1 MSSVKRQIVNEL
13 HRSCRKNFPRR
24 KTQIRGYGD
33 LWQIDL
39 IEMQPYEDINKGYR
53 YILVVI
59 DCYSKYVWVRPLKNK
74 TGVEVASKMK
84 SILNKAGYIP
94 KNIQSDH
101 GTEFY
106 NKYFTKLMK
115 DKHVNHYSAY
125 STKKAAIVERV
136 IKTIKHWIYKEF
148 STRGEFKWIDILTT
162 IIDRY
167 NNKVHRTTGMKPS
180 AVGPNTK
187 LRIFSYRDEEALS
200 KHKFNIGEIVRIS
213 KYKGVFDKGYSASW
227 SSELFKVKK
236 VKQTNP
242 VTYLLEDMDGKPIQG
257 GFYEFELQKTKFP
270 DTYLV
275 EKILKTK
282 GDKVFVKWLNF
293 GNKFN
298 SWIEKDTII

>member
-1 MSSVKRQIVNEL
+1 MSRIKQEIVNEL
-13 HRSCRKNFPRR
+13 HKAARKNFPRR

-39 IEMQPYEDINKGYR
+39 IEMQPYADLNKGYR

-59 DCYSKYVWVRPLKNK
+59 DCYSKYVWTSPLKNK
-74 TGVEVASKMK
+74 TGVEVTSKMK
-84 SILNKAGYIP
+84 SILNEAKYTP

-106 NKYFTKLMK
+106 NRHFTNLMK
-115 DKHVNHYSAY
+115 DKHINHYSAY

-136 IKTIKHWIYKEF
+136 IKTLKHWLYKEF
-148 STRGEFKWIDILTT
+148 STRGEFKWTDILKSIT
-162 IIDRY
+162 DRY
-167 NNKVHRTTGMKPS
+167 NNKIHSTTGMKPS
-180 AVGPNTK
+180 AITPDTK
-187 LRIFSYRDEEALS
+187 LSMFSYQNGGATT
-200 KHKFNIGEIVRIS
+200 KHKFNIGDIVRIS
-213 KYKGVFDKGYSASW
+213 KYKGTFSKGYLISW
-227 SSELFKVKK
+227 STELFKVKR
-236 VKQTNP
+236 VKHTNP
-242 VTYLLEDMDGKPIQG
+242 ITYLLEDMDGDPIKG

-293 GNKFN
+293 KKKFN
-298 SWIEKDTII
+298 SWIKKDTII